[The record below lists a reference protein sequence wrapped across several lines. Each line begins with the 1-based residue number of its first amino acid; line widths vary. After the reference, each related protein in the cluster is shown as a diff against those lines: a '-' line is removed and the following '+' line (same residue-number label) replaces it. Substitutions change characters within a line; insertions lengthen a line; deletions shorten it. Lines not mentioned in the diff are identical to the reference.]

1 MNELFLLDLF
11 GMIWYFWASVSLIF
25 SGMFWTLCEYG
36 LKCFSKLLT
45 VLEVV

>member
-25 SGMFWTLCEYG
+25 SGMFWTFCEYG